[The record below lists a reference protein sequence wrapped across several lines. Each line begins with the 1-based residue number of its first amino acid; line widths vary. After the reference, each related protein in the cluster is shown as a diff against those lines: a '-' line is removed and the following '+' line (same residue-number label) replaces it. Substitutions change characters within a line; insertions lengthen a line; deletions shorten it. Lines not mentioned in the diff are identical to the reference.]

1 MAINVTVQ
9 FWRPLALRL
18 LALWRY
24 KGFVFT
30 MVWREF
36 WGRYLGSLF
45 GSIWSV
51 LNPMAMIFIYTV
63 IFSKIMRARL
73 PGVDDTMGYG
83 IFLCAGLLTWGF
95 FSELLGRCPNIFV
108 EQANLLK
115 KVNFP
120 RITLPVILLSS
131 SAVNFAIIFTIFIS
145 FLLISGR
152 FPGWAILAF
161 LPLLLIQQAFALGIG
176 MLLGTLNVFFRDVGQ
191 FLGIVLQFWF
201 WLTPIVY
208 PVTILPERARSVI
221 ELNPMTQLVAAYQQ
235 IILHGCWPHWAQFRF
250 HAIGALTVL
259 TVGFLVFRRLSGEV
273 VDEL

>member
-1 MAINVTVQ
+1 MAIDQTFQ
-9 FWRPLALRL
+9 LRTPLMLRL
-18 LALWRY
+18 RALWRY
-24 KGFVFT
+24 RGFVLT

-36 WGRYLGSLF
+36 WGRYLNSLL

-73 PGVDDTMGYG
+73 AGIDDTLGYG
-83 IFLCAGLLTWGF
+83 IFLCAGLISWGF
-95 FSELLGRCPNIFV
+95 FAELLGRCPNIFI

-120 RITLPVILLSS
+120 RITLPVIIFFSA
-131 SAVNFAIIFTIFIS
+131 AVNFIIIFGIFLV
-145 FLLISGR
+145 FLGVTGR
-152 FPGWAILAF
+152 FPGLAIVAF
-161 LPLLLIQQAFALGIG
+161 LPLLVIQQAFAIGLG

-191 FLGIVLQFWF
+191 FVGIALQFWF

-208 PVTILPERARSVI
+208 PITILPEHIRKII
-221 ELNPMTQLVAAYQQ
+221 ELNPMTRLVAAYQQ
-235 IILHGCWPHWAQFRF
+235 IILHGNWPQWGQLQF
-250 HAIGALTVL
+250 HALIALVALIIG
-259 TVGFLVFRRLSGEV
+259 FIIFHKLSGEI

>member
-1 MAINVTVQ
+1 MGVNDAVQ
-9 FWRPLALRL
+9 FRGPLALRV

-24 KGFVFT
+24 RGFVFT

-36 WGRYLGSLF
+36 WGRYLGSLL
-45 GSIWSV
+45 GSIWSII
-51 LNPMAMIFIYTV
+51 NPMAMIFIYTV

-83 IFLCAGLLTWGF
+83 MFLCAGLLTWGF
-95 FSELLGRCPNIFV
+95 FSELLGRCPNIFI
-108 EQANLLK
+108 EQANMLK

-152 FPGWAILAF
+152 FPGWAIVAF
-161 LPLLLIQQAFALGIG
+161 LPLLLIQQAFALGLG
-176 MLLGTLNVFFRDVGQ
+176 MVLGTLNVFFRDVGQ
-191 FLGIVLQFWF
+191 FVGIVLQFWF

-221 ELNPMTQLVAAYQQ
+221 ELNPMAQLVAAYQQ
-235 IILHGCWPHWAQFRF
+235 IILHDSWPQWGQFRF
-250 HAIGALTVL
+250 HAIGALAVL
-259 TVGFLVFRRLSGEV
+259 TVGFIVFRRLSGEV

>member
-1 MAINVTVQ
+1 MGINVAVQ
-9 FWRPLALRL
+9 FWRPFVPRV

-24 KGFVFT
+24 RGFVFT

-36 WGRYLGSLF
+36 WGRYLGSLL

-95 FSELLGRCPNIFV
+95 FSELLGRCPNIFI

-161 LPLLLIQQAFALGIG
+161 LPLLLIQQAFALGLG
-176 MLLGTLNVFFRDVGQ
+176 MVLGTLNVFFRDVGQ

-208 PVTILPERARSVI
+208 SVTVLPERARSVI

-235 IILHGCWPHWAQFRF
+235 IILHGSWPQWGQFRF

-259 TVGFLVFRRLSGEV
+259 TIGFLVFRRLSGEV